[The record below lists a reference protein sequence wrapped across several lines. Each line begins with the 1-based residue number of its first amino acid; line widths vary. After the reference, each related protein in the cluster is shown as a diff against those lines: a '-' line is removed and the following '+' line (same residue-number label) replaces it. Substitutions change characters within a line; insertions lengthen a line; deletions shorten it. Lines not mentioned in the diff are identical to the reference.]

1 VCLQLLDGGV
11 NSSIVLG
18 DKGDIVDEDWNDDL
32 DVTLGVDVDRAIS
45 LETGEAKSLKD
56 VVKLLVPLMRRLL
69 KSIKRFVELANNVRT
84 SLVIALRLTHVDLLL
99 EVSIGKGRGNVD

>member
-11 NSSIVLG
+11 NSSIILG
-18 DKGDIVDEDWNDDL
+18 DKGDIVDEDRNDDL

-56 VVKLLVPLMRRLL
+56 VMKLLVPLMRRLL
-69 KSIKRFVELANNVRT
+69 KSIK
-84 SLVIALRLTHVDLLL
+84 
-99 EVSIGKGRGNVD
+99 